1 MSDRVHLPM
10 FTAALPS
17 VAETVHR
24 DTLVDNFARRISYLR
39 VSITD
44 RCNFR
49 CAYCMPNDSAMHF
62 AEQEAL
68 LSFAEIARVVAIF
81 TQLGVHKV
89 RLTGGEPTV
98 RAHAVDL
105 VAQLAALPRAPRL
118 VMTSNGHRLPE
129 LAVPLAAAGLRAVNI
144 SLDSVDPTRFARL
157 SGNRGQLSMVI
168 AGIDAAIDAGLAVKL
183 NAVALATDGDDPLAD
198 IAPLCEFAWMRGLTI
213 RFIEPMP
220 MSAGQFFDRRRALS
234 AATIRGVVS
243 DKFGALVA
251 LERSDASDG
260 PARYWHV
267 AGGGTLGIISAV
279 TEHFC
284 DDCNRL
290 RLTATGEL
298 HACLGFDDALNLRD
312 LMRAGATDG
321 DLVTAIAGA
330 VSGKRLGH
338 DFQSSG
344 LGGPTKHMIA
354 MGG

>member
-1 MSDRVHLPM
+1 
-10 FTAALPS
+10 
-17 VAETVHR
+17 
-24 DTLVDNFARRISYLR
+24 
-39 VSITD
+39 
-44 RCNFR
+44 
-49 CAYCMPNDSAMHF
+49 MPDDAAMHF
-62 AEQEAL
+62 AERETL

-81 TQLGVHKV
+81 TQLGVQKV

-98 RAHAVDL
+98 RAHVVDL

-118 VMTSNGHRLPE
+118 VMTSNGHRFGE
-129 LAVPLAAAGLRAVNI
+129 LAAPLARAGLRAVNI
-144 SLDSVDPTRFARL
+144 SLDSVDPQRFAML
-157 SGNRGQLSMVI
+157 TGNRGELSTVI
-168 AGIDAAIDAGLAVKL
+168 AGIDAAIDAGLTVKL

-198 IAPLCEFAWMRGLTI
+198 IAPLCEFAWMRGLVL

-234 AATIRGVVS
+234 AATVRRVVAEE
-243 DKFGALVA
+243 FGELTAVA
-251 LERSDASDG
+251 RNDASDG
-260 PARYWHV
+260 PARYWRV
-267 AGGGTLGIISAV
+267 DGGGTIGIISAV

-298 HACLGFDDALNLRD
+298 HACLGYDDALNLRD
-312 LMRAGATDG
+312 LMRAGATDN
-321 DLVTAIAGA
+321 DLIAAIAGA

-354 MGG
+354 IGG